1 MAPFDCYKTYL
12 ALKQHFCKET
22 YDYHKYCGK
31 SRASLQSFYN
41 RKDRYWFEKLSRQ
54 KSDREILDYFVAN
67 FVSCDDPDRMWI
79 GEIIKNGESNY
90 VSWRKRTQSLSYTFV
105 EESEKILDIKNF
117 DKTFLIENKRHPQ
130 IVKEYLKSS
139 VSLETL
145 MVYDEILHFSK
156 EYDKILDDPVWS
168 SISRKMK
175 KYKSFI
181 NIDASRYM
189 QILKDSVL
197 GGK

>member
-12 ALKQHFCKET
+12 AMKQHFCKEN
-22 YDYHKYCGK
+22 YDYHKYQGK
-31 SRASLQSFYN
+31 SRASLQSFYK

-90 VSWRKRTQSLSYTFV
+90 VSWRKRTQSLSYTFTG
-105 EESEKILDIKNF
+105 ECEGILNAKNF
-117 DKTFLIENKRHPQ
+117 DEMFLIKNRRHPQ
-130 IVKEYLKSS
+130 ILKEYLKSS
-139 VSLETL
+139 ISLETL
-145 MVYDEILHFSK
+145 MILDEILHFSK
-156 EYDKILDDPVWS
+156 EYDKILDDPVWL

-181 NIDASRYM
+181 NIDVSRYTKV
-189 QILKDSVL
+189 LKESVL